1 LISTRW
7 SIKPTALVHFGQR
20 RFPLY
25 LPKGVSTMKVL
36 NQSYQLSNTTT
47 DDRLVKSG
55 ALMFFRALRT
65 VADYASQLPA
75 AATQAASDIAE
86 AWEQSSRPNVR

>member
-1 LISTRW
+1 MKTLSQ
-7 SIKPTALVHFGQR
+7 SI
-20 RFPLY
+20 
-25 LPKGVSTMKVL
+25 
-36 NQSYQLSNTTT
+36 QLSSTTN

-55 ALMFFRALRT
+55 ALMLFRAMRT

-86 AWEQSSRPNVR
+86 AWQESSRPNVR